1 MKKLMKIKHL
11 LILVAALAFVCLVF
25 AWNMCLPHSCEE
37 DPVVCSDGNCFESF
51 SQRVDERSILSN
63 ITFQSYSSLF
73 ALILFVLF
81 KIFENEL
88 TLKYF
93 SLVQKL
99 RYSKNRFIYKLYNIF
114 VVFFARGI
122 LHPKAF

>member
-1 MKKLMKIKHL
+1 MKIKHF

-25 AWNMCLPHSCEE
+25 SWNTCLSHSCEE
-37 DPVVCSDGNCFESF
+37 DPIVCSEGNCFESF
-51 SQRVDERSILSN
+51 SQRVNERAILSN
-63 ITFQSYSSLF
+63 IALQSYSLLF

-88 TLKYF
+88 TFKYF

-99 RYSKNRFIYKLYNIF
+99 RYSKNRFIYKLYNFF
-114 VVFFARGI
+114 VIFFARGI